1 MKNTFNLKK
10 HLKIISSFLEDDEL
24 IDLSKKIKKEIEKT
38 KKRDGVVYFFGNGG
52 SHSTATHASLDF
64 NKNAKISSK
73 HFNDPSMLTCFS
85 NDYGSENAF
94 KKIVEF
100 YVNKEDCVV
109 LISVSGNSKNL
120 INAAKMCRK
129 KKIRLITFTGNSKKN
144 SLISLNKDGHN
155 FFVDHKGYNI
165 VECIHS
171 IYILS
176 LVDSCVG
183 KSVYR
188 ISKS

>member
-1 MKNTFNLKK
+1 MKNSFNLKN

-24 IDLSKKIKKEIEKT
+24 IDLSKEIKKEIEKT

-73 HFNDPSMLTCFS
+73 HYNDPSMLTCFS
-85 NDYGSENAF
+85 NDYGSDNVF
-94 KKIVEF
+94 KKIIEF
-100 YVNKEDCVV
+100 YVKKKDCVV

-120 INAAKMCRK
+120 INAAKICRK

-144 SLISLNKDGHN
+144 SLISLNKKGYN
-155 FFVDHKGYNI
+155 FFVNHKGYNI

-183 KSVYR
+183 KSVYK
-188 ISKS
+188 ISNS